1 MNKLTLFCLVDGEN
15 LSRAFSVKIQPDDTV
30 DDLKEII
37 KTKKSHDFS
46 DIDANSLT
54 LWKVSIPIVAAESH
68 KIISLD
74 SVESKGELL
83 PSDEVSEVYGDAP
96 SKRTV
101 HVLVKRSSLSQP
113 DLHPEIAALRKQ
125 LSDVFDSSFSIGIV
139 VKPEKKVAFSWCGI
153 VDTATLDDLKKNIF
167 DLYPQYAHDDY
178 LEIFVY
184 NGQPKPELIR
194 DNEDLRKILKVAKT
208 TSKPRLTISLET
220 PTKSFSLW
228 KFKDVCAEYN
238 LSLSADPGLDVLPA
252 FTDIEATP
260 LVSEFQ
266 KKMLAQLLDE
276 VESMV
281 DVLSLLGANEA
292 TRSMIVGAFL
302 VKATRLFKED
312 LVLAAQRNLSG
323 RRGNGEVDF
332 SVHSRKNDNLTL
344 GVTEVKR
351 EDFKQGVAQNIVQL
365 ESALTTA
372 KKRKRSP
379 ADVDGDEEEP
389 MKARSYGI
397 VTDAEKW
404 LFLECT
410 LHEDESV
417 TYRMSELDRSINYKT
432 NWVDEAKYI
441 LERLVWLWSRMV
453 DEIPA
458 RDSYSRKM
466 SSSPSNRRINL

>member
-1 MNKLTLFCLVDGEN
+1 MTDNHLTLFCLVEGESTSN
-15 LSRAFSVKIQPDDTV
+15 AFPVEIEPSKTIGE
-30 DDLKEII
+30 LKKLI
-37 KTKKSHDFS
+37 KTEQAPAFD
-46 DIDANSLT
+46 DITANSLT
-54 LWKVSIPIVAAESH
+54 LWKVSLSIPNDEEDTSITLDAFSDKKKLRPTDDVSDVFNEKPPKKTIHIIVQRPPSPPP
-68 KIISLD
+68 SGLD
-74 SVESKGELL
+74 
-83 PSDEVSEVYGDAP
+83 
-96 SKRTV
+96 
-101 HVLVKRSSLSQP
+101 
-113 DLHPEIAALRKQ
+113 PEIAALRKQ

-194 DNEDLRKILKVAKT
+194 DDEDLRKILKVAKT

-281 DVLSLLGANEA
+281 DVLSLL
-292 TRSMIVGAFL
+292 

-379 ADVDGDEEEP
+379 IDVDGDEEEP
-389 MKARSYGI
+389 MKTRSYGI
-397 VTDAEKW
+397 VTDGEKW

-432 NWVDEAKYI
+432 KWLDEAKYI

-453 DEIPA
+453 NEIPA
-458 RDSYSRKM
+458 RDSYSRKL
-466 SSSPSNRRINL
+466 SSSPSNKRINLQ

>member
-1 MNKLTLFCLVDGEN
+1 MTSTITLFCLVAGETT
-15 LSRAFSVKIQPDDTV
+15 SHAFPVKVSFDDTV
-30 DDLKEII
+30 GDLKKLI
-37 KTKKSHDFS
+37 KIEKAHDFN

-54 LWKVSIPIVAAESH
+54 LWKVSVPVSDDEEEAPFRLDALSE
-68 KIISLD
+68 KKKLNPRNDISAVFGDEPPKKSDLVVVQRPSPPPSGLD
-74 SVESKGELL
+74 
-83 PSDEVSEVYGDAP
+83 
-96 SKRTV
+96 
-101 HVLVKRSSLSQP
+101 
-113 DLHPEIAALRKQ
+113 PEIAALRKQ

-379 ADVDGDEEEP
+379 
-389 MKARSYGI
+389 
-397 VTDAEKW
+397 TD
-404 LFLECT
+404 
-410 LHEDESV
+410 
-417 TYRMSELDRSINYKT
+417 
-432 NWVDEAKYI
+432 
-441 LERLVWLWSRMV
+441 
-453 DEIPA
+453 
-458 RDSYSRKM
+458 
-466 SSSPSNRRINL
+466 